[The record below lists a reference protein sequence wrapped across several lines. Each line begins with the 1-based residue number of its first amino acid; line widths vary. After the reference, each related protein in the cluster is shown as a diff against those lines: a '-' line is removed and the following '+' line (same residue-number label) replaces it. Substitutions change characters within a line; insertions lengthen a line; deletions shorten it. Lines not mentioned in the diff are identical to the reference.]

1 MITNYQLLE
10 GAAPPESY
18 VNVTNYL
25 KGLDL
30 LKVMITNYQLL
41 EGAGPPKSYH
51 VNDTNYLKGCG
62 VYQ

>member
-1 MITNYQLLE
+1 MKGSKSYDTNY
-10 GAAPPESY
+10 
-18 VNVTNYL
+18 V
-25 KGLDL
+25 KGLDV

-41 EGAGPPKSYH
+41 EGPPKSYH

>member
-1 MITNYQLLE
+1 MKGSKSYDTNY
-10 GAAPPESY
+10 
-18 VNVTNYL
+18 V
-25 KGLDL
+25 KGLDV